1 MKEAGLG
8 EPVIVSQS
16 TAPSSRLA
24 HLGLEKLDKRFLHL
38 GVELQALFQGISV
51 STIIKVFIIKEKHQG
66 GFVFKLYIF
75 WVRITKLLK
84 IISLNMLVMVCEK
97 GK

>member
-51 STIIKVFIIKEKHQG
+51 STIIKVFIIKEKHHG

-75 WVRITKLLK
+75 
-84 IISLNMLVMVCEK
+84 
-97 GK
+97 